1 MDFPNA
7 RFTVLSKQIRKNNQ
21 LLNPHTCSASLKP
34 AIVHDGTVV
43 FEIESTVIKRNF
55 NVSSLKDEQKE
66 SAVHLLQLKDVVKIL
81 PTKFEESLMY
91 QLYTAKEMQMVLF
104 FSISFS
110 MCKCY
115 CSHCF
120 GTKTLHER
128 TRTDGR
134 TSFHCFVNKGRCASA
149 DWRSELQACVWKT
162 AEDFLDTE
170 FQHMSDNEN
179 SPVNN

>member
-55 NVSSLKDEQKE
+55 NVSLLKDEQKE
-66 SAVHLLQLKDVVKIL
+66 SAVHLLQLKDVKIL

-91 QLYTAKEMQMVLF
+91 QFYTAKEMQMVLF
-104 FSISFS
+104 FQSF
-110 MCKCY
+110 
-115 CSHCF
+115 F
-120 GTKTLHER
+120 Q
-128 TRTDGR
+128 
-134 TSFHCFVNKGRCASA
+134 CASVA
-149 DWRSELQACVWKT
+149 VLIVLALKLFMKEQLEEMEELRIPSIVLSTKDDMLLLIRGA
-162 AEDFLDTE
+162 
-170 FQHMSDNEN
+170 N
-179 SPVNN
+179 